1 MAMFNSYF
9 TFPEGLN
16 NYKPCIYDVQYVIIY
31 VWIRKYQQGVAIVH
45 ITGKTRGTHLY
56 IRSYE
61 TW

>member
-31 VWIRKYQQGVAIVH
+31 VWIRKYQQGVVIVH